1 MFLYIGG
8 EGELSPWELHSG
20 HMAELSKKF
29 HALMFALE
37 HRFYGASHP
46 TPTLEGQYMKYLN
59 SNQALADIADFRY
72 LEFGDMIICIAVRS
86 KELGGRPRFRS
97 FCRFQSPPPLPLI
110 PPLPTTFPTP
120 PPPPPPPPSTTKRR

>member
-46 TPTLEGQYMKYLN
+46 TPTLEAQYMKYLN

-72 LEFGDMIICIAVRS
+72 LEFSDMHGPHSMRS
-86 KELGGRPRFRS
+86 SKLS
-97 FCRFQSPPPLPLI
+97 
-110 PPLPTTFPTP
+110 
-120 PPPPPPPPSTTKRR
+120 